1 MKAGSMNV
9 CVEVKL
15 SIPAAD
21 KHLYE
26 MNSAAAQMT
35 NDRDSVR
42 VSVEDEFPN
51 MMFAE
56 FTMRKA
62 RQIDVVDKI
71 GRTFSLYMED
81 YSTQSIWFPK
91 EPRTG
96 SPTRRST
103 Q

>member
-9 CVEVKL
+9 CVEVEL
-15 SIPAAD
+15 AIPAAD
-21 KHLYE
+21 KHLHE

-35 NDRDSVR
+35 NDRDSIQ
-42 VSVEDEFPN
+42 VSVEEEFPN
-51 MMFAE
+51 MMLAE

-71 GRTFSLYMED
+71 GRTFARFMED

-91 EPRTG
+91 KPRTR
-96 SPTRRST
+96 SPTNRRR
-103 Q
+103 